1 MEGVNINETNNKQEF
16 LKYRCGNNSTTDKK
30 RYASLNEV
38 YRLFIKSLQV
48 NSILIL
54 MEIIFYY

>member
-1 MEGVNINETNNKQEF
+1 MHEAVNINETNNKQEF
-16 LKYRCGNNSTTDKK
+16 LKYHRAKSCTTDKK

-48 NSILIL
+48 NS
-54 MEIIFYY
+54 